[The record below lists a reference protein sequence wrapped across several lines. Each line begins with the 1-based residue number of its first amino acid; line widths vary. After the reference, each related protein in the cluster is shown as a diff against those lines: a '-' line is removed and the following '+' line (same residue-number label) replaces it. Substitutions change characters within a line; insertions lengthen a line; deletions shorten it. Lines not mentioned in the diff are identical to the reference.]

1 MAEQAFE
8 RGYMI
13 WRQWDQTIF
22 VLYEDGIWRSFPDR
36 WSEGMPEM
44 SCQAS
49 PPDGRLQPKRGF
61 GLVWCAENGVKEGLG
76 WALEEERGYDGA
88 WQIFEQG
95 QMMSSEMRALFC
107 ALFYDGTY
115 REYASR

>member
-13 WRQWDQTIF
+13 WREWDHTIF
-22 VLYEDGIWRSFPDR
+22 VLYEDGIWRSFSDR
-36 WSEGMPEM
+36 WVEGMPEV
-44 SCQAS
+44 SCRAS

-61 GLVWCAENGVKEGLG
+61 GLVWCAEAGVAEGLG
-76 WALEEERGYDGA
+76 WALEEERGYQGA

-95 QMMSSEMRALFC
+95 QIVSSELRSLFSALLY
-107 ALFYDGTY
+107 AGTY
-115 REYASR
+115 REYASY

>member
-13 WRQWDQTIF
+13 WREWDHTIF
-22 VLYEDGIWRSFPDR
+22 VLYEDGVWHSFSDQ
-36 WSEGMPEM
+36 WDEGMPEL

-49 PPDGRLQPKRGF
+49 PLDGRLQPKRGF
-61 GLVWCAENGVKEGLG
+61 GLVWCSERGVAEGLG
-76 WALEEERGYDGA
+76 WALEEERGYLGT

-95 QMMSSEMRALFC
+95 QIISSELRSAFYALLY
-107 ALFYDGTY
+107 AGTY
-115 REYASR
+115 RDYASY